1 MADFHQDIN
10 RIPLN
15 AKTTITQI
23 ELQIFYSEFAYLSLR
38 ALLLRKNPLKC
49 LPNAQPLFMSWLRSW
64 SLVDIYIYLFWF
76 LILHNKCDPRCICS
90 WCYTPSSYSQTTQYK
105 DNTFSWSKFLV
116 FWILFSKT
124 TKQNSLVDIAVRKKE
139 LGYIS
144 LTMLH
149 KR

>member
-1 MADFHQDIN
+1 MVDFHQDIN
-10 RIPLN
+10 RISLN
-15 AKTTITQI
+15 EGLCQDYNNPNWITNILLWICLSKPKSTTFKKESIKIPSKCKTSLYVMI
-23 ELQIFYSEFAYLSLR
+23 EIWI
-38 ALLLRKNPLKC
+38 P
-49 LPNAQPLFMSWLRSW
+49 SWY
-64 SLVDIYIYLFWF
+64 IYILM
-76 LILHNKCDPRCICS
+76 LHNKCDPRCICS